1 MCKLYILIIII
12 QKQVASK
19 NVYTTYI
26 CTFPLAKYIFLFLL
40 DVNFRA
46 CVQVSIENEKF
57 NSIMHNL
64 KSLNTNVE

>member
-12 QKQVASK
+12 QKQVALK
-19 NVYTTYI
+19 NVYTYI
-26 CTFPLAKYIFLFLL
+26 YTFPLAKYIFLFLL